1 MIYLTLYNLILLVND
16 SLQVINNFNV
26 SHVFIPKIIFAS
38 FLLFL
43 LSHKLYYNNITI

>member
-16 SLQVINNFNV
+16 SLQVINF
-26 SHVFIPKIIFAS
+26 HVRVMCLFQNIFAS
-38 FLLFL
+38 FLHFL